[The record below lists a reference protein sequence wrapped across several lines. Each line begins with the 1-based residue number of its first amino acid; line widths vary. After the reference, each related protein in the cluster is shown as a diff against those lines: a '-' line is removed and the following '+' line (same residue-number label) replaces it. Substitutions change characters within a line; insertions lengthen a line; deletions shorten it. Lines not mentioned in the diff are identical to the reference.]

1 MSTDHWDV
9 IVIGAGAA
17 GLFCAI
23 EAARRGRRTLVL
35 DHANKAGKKILMSGG
50 GRCNF
55 TNLEIT
61 PEHYLSANPH
71 FVRSALSRY
80 TQWDFIGLVAAHGI
94 PYHEKTLG
102 QLFCDRSAKDIVAML
117 LSELDSAGGTL
128 QLQTDILAVEDHEA
142 AFTLT
147 TSEGHYRCESL
158 VVATGG
164 LSIPTMGASDF
175 GYRLG
180 RQYGHEVRE
189 LRASLVPYTW
199 NTQDKPHW
207 SELSGI
213 STPVTVTSQNGQAFT
228 LDCLITHRGLSGPA
242 MLQIS
247 NYWQPGETLNID
259 WLPGVDVAAQLA
271 EDRHQS
277 GRKSVKN
284 WLTQWLPQRL
294 AEHVIEQAA
303 VEGVLAELTREQ
315 GQRLSAFVNHW
326 TFRPG
331 GTEGYRTAEVTLAGI
346 DTAEVSS
353 KTLMSTRR
361 TGLYFI
367 GEVLDVTGWLGGYN
381 FQWAWSSGWAAGQE
395 C

>member
-1 MSTDHWDV
+1 MNAEHWDV

-55 TNLEIT
+55 TNLDVT
-61 PEHYLSANPH
+61 PENYLSANPH
-71 FVRSALSRY
+71 FARSALSRY
-80 TQWDFIGLVAAHGI
+80 TQWDFIGLVSAHGI
-94 PYHEKTLG
+94 AYHEKTLG
-102 QLFCDRSAKDIVAML
+102 QLFCDHSAKDIVAML
-117 LSELDSAGGTL
+117 LSELDSAGGVL
-128 QLQTDILAVEDHEA
+128 QLKTDILTIDDHEA
-142 AFTLT
+142 SFLMT
-147 TSEGHYRCESL
+147 TSAGVYQCDSL

-175 GYRLG
+175 GYRLA
-180 RQYGHEVRE
+180 RQYGHTVRE

-199 NTQDKPHW
+199 NTQDKPLW
-207 SELSGI
+207 SPMSGI
-213 STPVTVTSQNGQAFT
+213 STPVTVTAGNGQAFT

-247 NYWQPGETLNID
+247 NYWQPGETLEID

-271 EDRHQS
+271 EDRHQN

-294 AEHVIEQAA
+294 AEHMSEQSGIQGA
-303 VEGVLAELTREQ
+303 LAELTREQ
-315 GQRLSAFVNHW
+315 GLQLAAFLNHW
-326 TFRPG
+326 PFRPG

-346 DTAEVSS
+346 DTGEVSS
-353 KTLMSTRR
+353 KTLMSNRR
-361 TGLYFI
+361 DGLYFI

-381 FQWAWSSGWAAGQE
+381 FQWAWSSGWAAGQV